1 MMRLRNRLQGARGRK
16 GHALRDVASV
26 TGIDASTLSELERG
40 SRSLSP
46 RVACALAPYLNTAP
60 LTLMHDDAADR
71 LDRHLAF
78 TGGKIG
84 YIDTATEDGVPVGR
98 ALSDTDDEGKA

>member
-1 MMRLRNRLQGARGRK
+1 MMRLRNRLQGVRSRR
-16 GHALRDVASV
+16 GHALRDVATA

-40 SRSLSP
+40 TRSLSP
-46 RVACALAPYLNTAP
+46 RVACALAPYLSTAP
-60 LTLMHDDAADR
+60 ITLMHDDAADR

-98 ALSDTDDEGKA
+98 AIHTDDDGDT